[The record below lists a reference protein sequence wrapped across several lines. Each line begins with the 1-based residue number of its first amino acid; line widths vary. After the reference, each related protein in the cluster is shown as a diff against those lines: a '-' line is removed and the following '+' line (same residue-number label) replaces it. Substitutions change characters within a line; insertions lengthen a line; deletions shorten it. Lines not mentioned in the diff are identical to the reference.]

1 MAYERSITRLLM
13 GVALSG
19 PLAAC
24 SSSDDSQ
31 KKKEPVHTDAGSDAG
46 ARCAPDP
53 SLAKRRDACEFAT
66 GAMAADTIGSCTGD
80 AIPIQ
85 HVVILMQENRSFDQ
99 YFGHLP
105 GNGQDDVDVA
115 PAGTQN
121 PAGGGG
127 AAIPWH
133 HESAYCLTD
142 TDHGWSASHT
152 QWNGGKN
159 DGFATTNAN
168 AGDPTGAR
176 AMGYYDQ
183 TDIPF
188 YYDLAKTF
196 AISDTYFCSL
206 LGPTYPNRL
215 FFYGGTS
222 YGAVTTDAK
231 GLAPAAVPF
240 LLRELDD
247 KGVSWKGYKT
257 NLPSEVLF
265 TDYYAAHISQI
276 VSADEFATD
285 AAAGTLPSV
294 SILDANYSD
303 RAWLETDE
311 HPPADMQ
318 LGEHWVYD
326 QVTALMK
333 SPLWPSSALFI
344 TYDEHGGLYD
354 HVSPPA
360 ACAPDDIPPKQEANI
375 AGFDRLGF
383 RVPLIVVSPYA
394 KRHFVSH
401 AVHSHTSI
409 LRFLQAKFD
418 LPALTKRDANSDAM
432 LDLFDFVSPPK
443 TDVPTFTEPVVDQA
457 QIDLC
462 KKNFPLAPPPDAGL

>member
-1 MAYERSITRLLM
+1 MAYERGITRLLM
-13 GVALSG
+13 GIALSG

-24 SSSDDSQ
+24 SSSDDGQ
-31 KKKEPVHTDAGSDAG
+31 KSKQPIHHGDAG
-46 ARCAPDP
+46 ARCASDAA
-53 SLAKRRDACEFAT
+53 LATRRDACAFTT
-66 GAMAADTIGSCTGD
+66 GAMAADTIGSCTGA
-80 AIPIQ
+80 AIPIE

-105 GNGQDDVDVA
+105 GNGQDDVDVP
-115 PAGTQN
+115 PATTQN

-133 HESAYCLTD
+133 HESNYCVTD

-196 AISDTYFCSL
+196 AISDKYFCSL

-215 FFYGGTS
+215 FFFAGTS
-222 YGAVTTDAK
+222 FGGVTTDGN
-231 GLAPAAVPF
+231 GLAPATAPYV
-240 LLRELDD
+240 LQELDN
-247 KGVSWKGYKT
+247 KGVTWKDYQAKFPSALLFIKT
-257 NLPSEVLF
+257 DF
-265 TDYYAAHISQI
+265 YQKHTDQI
-276 VSADEFATD
+276 VSADQFAID
-285 AAAGTLPSV
+285 AAAGTLPAV

-303 RAWLETDE
+303 TAWVETDE
-311 HPPADMQ
+311 HPPANVQ

-326 QVTALMK
+326 KVQALMK

-401 AVHSHTSI
+401 QVHSHTSI

-432 LDLFDFVSPPK
+432 LDLFDFVSPPQ

-457 QIDLC
+457 QLDLC
-462 KKNFPLAPPPDAGL
+462 KTNFPLPPSPDAGL